1 MSERFIQQF
10 TKFHIYCRINFSMM
24 WNITH
29 IAMMWLVSLFV
40 KISKYFFSVIEN
52 KYCYI
57 PWYYF
62 ITLPINVS
70 CTILLI
76 SFVSYIVQE
85 IIEKF
90 MPNYR
95 GMFPSTL
102 YYCTIQQKA
111 VNISL
116 AFWLKCIRYTVS
128 YSTIKRW
135 YISYQTQWLFYLV
148 EYNMLLHSLASS
160 FVDDNCKLTSAI
172 NFTISIILRDV
183 MWQAILM

>member
-1 MSERFIQQF
+1 
-10 TKFHIYCRINFSMM
+10 M
-24 WNITH
+24 WFC
-29 IAMMWLVSLFV
+29 FV

-95 GMFPSTL
+95 GIFPSPL

-111 VNISL
+111 VKISL
-116 AFWLKCIRYTVS
+116 VFLTEVYKI
-128 YSTIKRW
+128 YSVIFYHFRRIHKRW

-148 EYNMLLHSLASS
+148 EYNMLLHSFASS

>member
-1 MSERFIQQF
+1 
-10 TKFHIYCRINFSMM
+10 M
-24 WNITH
+24 WFC
-29 IAMMWLVSLFV
+29 FV

-95 GMFPSTL
+95 GIFPSPL

-111 VNISL
+111 VKISL
-116 AFWLKCIRYTVS
+116 VFLLKCIRYTVS
-128 YSTIKRW
+128 YSTIFDV
-135 YISYQTQWLFYLV
+135 YINVDILATKPNDCFISSNIICYFIR
-148 EYNMLLHSLASS
+148 LLPASWMTTA
-160 FVDDNCKLTSAI
+160 N
-172 NFTISIILRDV
+172 
-183 MWQAILM
+183 

>member
-1 MSERFIQQF
+1 
-10 TKFHIYCRINFSMM
+10 
-24 WNITH
+24 
-29 IAMMWLVSLFV
+29 MWLVSLFV

-111 VNISL
+111 VKISL
-116 AFWLKCIRYTVS
+116 FFLTEVYKI
-128 YSTIKRW
+128 YSVIFYIKRW

-148 EYNMLLHSLASS
+148 EYNMLLHSFASS

>member
-1 MSERFIQQF
+1 
-10 TKFHIYCRINFSMM
+10 M
-24 WNITH
+24 WFC
-29 IAMMWLVSLFV
+29 FV

-111 VNISL
+111 SRFSL
-116 AFWLKCIRYTVS
+116 IFYPNSIIYRLP
-128 YSTIKRW
+128 YSTIFDVLI
-135 YISYQTQWLFYLV
+135 YIKVDILATKPNDCFISSNAICYFTR
-148 EYNMLLHSLASS
+148 LLPAS
-160 FVDDNCKLTSAI
+160 
-172 NFTISIILRDV
+172 
-183 MWQAILM
+183 